1 MCTKHIITSDASGK
15 RIEYTVK
22 TKYNYVYLLNSP
34 IITGPGLYKYTE
46 IDAEEARDIVHQH
59 IGCWESA
66 IGHQT
71 TAQLLYYLLDADV
84 TVNRI
89 EVILH
94 PGDAAIVL
102 KLKQRLPEGT
112 VITDKEQ
119 LTGIGY
125 QLGLLER
132 IL

>member
-1 MCTKHIITSDASGK
+1 MYTKHIITSDESGK
-15 RIEYTVK
+15 RIEYTIE

-34 IITGPGLYKYTE
+34 IITGPGIYKYTE
-46 IDAEEARDIVHQH
+46 ISAEEARDILHQH

-66 IGHQT
+66 IGHAV

-89 EVILH
+89 EVILQ

-102 KLKQRLPEGT
+102 RLMQRLPEGM

-125 QLGLLER
+125 QLGLLTR
-132 IL
+132 IQ

>member
-1 MCTKHIITSDASGK
+1 MCTRHIITYENGK
-15 RIEYTVK
+15 QIEYTVK

-46 IDAEEARDIVHQH
+46 IDAEEAKEIIREH
-59 IGCWESA
+59 ISCWESA
-66 IGHQT
+66 IGHLL
-71 TAQLLYYLLDADV
+71 TAQVLYHLLDADV

-89 EVILH
+89 EVALR

-102 KLKQRLPEGT
+102 KLRQRLPEGT

-125 QLGLLER
+125 QLGLIER